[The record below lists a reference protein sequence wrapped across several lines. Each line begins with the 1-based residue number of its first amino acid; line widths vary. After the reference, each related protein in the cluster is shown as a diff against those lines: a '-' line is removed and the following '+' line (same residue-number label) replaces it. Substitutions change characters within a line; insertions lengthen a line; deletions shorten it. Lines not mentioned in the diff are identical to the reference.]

1 MRKAHEGSAVKAE
14 LLQMWRLK
22 LTALRSKLGTDN
34 DTINAQVDQLAA
46 ADFPPPRGARRARAA
61 VLEAVQKAGDAKQ
74 APTELLSELQRQMVE
89 AERWRAQTRK
99 MEALLKKAKAEL
111 GRKVRRRD
119 RPTPALRPPI

>member
-1 MRKAHEGSAVKAE
+1 M
-14 LLQMWRLK
+14 
-22 LTALRSKLGTDN
+22 
-34 DTINAQVDQLAA
+34 
-46 ADFPPPRGARRARAA
+46 
-61 VLEAVQKAGDAKQ
+61 QKAGDAKQ

-119 RPTPALRPPI
+119 RLTPPLPPI